1 MKRIQKQRK
10 SHGFTIVE
18 LLVVIVVI
26 AILAGLVITSYM
38 GIQQRARDSERQTDM
53 RELATALELF
63 RSDNNFYPKW
73 SGTMN
78 QRDYAISALSGYIQD
93 PSIFIAP
100 GSTDPDYSIVSN
112 SSSSNPQ
119 VVIDNLTP
127 NQYYYYPVNDL
138 SNPSLDLNDPRSY
151 SLCPW
156 SADGGCKGFF
166 LAWRSEATNEL
177 HIIHSLQK

>member
-78 QRDYAISALSGYIQD
+78 SLSNAEGALGDYVQD
-93 PSIFIAP
+93 SSIFVAP
-100 GSTDPDYSIVSN
+100 QSSDSYSIVTTTGSGG
-112 SSSSNPQ
+112 
-119 VVIDNLTP
+119 VAIDDLAP

-138 SNPSLDLNDPRSY
+138 SNPSLDPNDPRSY